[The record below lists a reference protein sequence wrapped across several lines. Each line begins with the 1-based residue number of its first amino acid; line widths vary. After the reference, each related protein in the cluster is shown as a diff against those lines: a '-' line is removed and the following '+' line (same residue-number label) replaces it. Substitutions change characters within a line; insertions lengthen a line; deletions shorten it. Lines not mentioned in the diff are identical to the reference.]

1 MAQPT
6 KPRVTRYHPVIT
18 LLHWVLAVLIIGSL
32 MLGYFRIAPT
42 ANTDPQKIGPLR
54 LHMSSGMAIFAL
66 MAIRFLLRLVTTKPP
81 AAVTTY
87 PALDRLAVL
96 THYAFY
102 VLVLLMAATGLSTAV
117 LSGLN
122 LIVFG
127 GSGDPLPPSLLIYP
141 TRVAHGYIA
150 AALATL
156 IGLHVVA
163 ALYHQFFL
171 RDGLFRRVWFGRRKA
186 NLPTTTR

>member
-1 MAQPT
+1 MAKQAP
-6 KPRVTRYHPVIT
+6 VTRYHPAIA

-32 MLGYFRIAPT
+32 ILGYFRIAPMPN
-42 ANTDPQKIGPLR
+42 ADPQKVGLLR
-54 LHMSSGMAIFAL
+54 LHMASGMAILAL
-66 MAIRFLLRLVTTKPP
+66 MAIRFIFRVLTTKPP
-81 AAVTTY
+81 AAVTGH
-87 PALDRLAVL
+87 PALDKLAVL

-102 VLVLLMAATGLSTAV
+102 GLVLLMAGTGLATAV

-150 AALATL
+150 AALAAF
-156 IGLHVVA
+156 IVLHFAA
-163 ALYHQFFL
+163 ALYHQLFL
-171 RDGLFRRVWFGRRKA
+171 RDGLLRRVWFGRRESNTA
-186 NLPTTTR
+186 TPDP